1 MTVFPL
7 RRSVRF
13 KAATASSRVETLRMF
28 VRRRDPRLLSP
39 RRYRARHDV
48 RIDGH
53 AGGLGAIHHRPFP
66 MASGEMLAVY
76 RKPNVF

>member
-1 MTVFPL
+1 
-7 RRSVRF
+7 
-13 KAATASSRVETLRMF
+13 
-28 VRRRDPRLLSP
+28 
-39 RRYRARHDV
+39 V

-76 RKPNVF
+76 RKPNVFQHSTGYARDRLP